1 VFSSKRGRDA
11 WIAVPTAGLLW
22 TIEPYDPATGT
33 IGAAVTLGAPVGA
46 VDDGLLVT
54 GDAAFLGS
62 AFDLVDRSGHMHSG
76 PAIDSRSIRVL
87 GAAGNHVAFLGSGGL
102 FVLDLASGTNR
113 LITNRAVF
121 ATAMS
126 ADGEIVGWIESDPT
140 NPKSRHVMATRVDGG
155 QVAQLGGP
163 GDRVLVADDG
173 TVVFT
178 SGGSVR
184 AGRVDANG
192 SDPVYGLAPGRDA
205 HLALRFDPPP
215 ANINLGPNF
224 LP

>member
-1 VFSSKRGRDA
+1 
-11 WIAVPTAGLLW
+11 
-22 TIEPYDPATGT
+22 
-33 IGAAVTLGAPVGA
+33 VGA

-76 PAIDSRSIRVL
+76 PAIDSRSIRVVA
-87 GAAGNHVAFLGSGGL
+87 AAGTHVAFLGSGGL
-102 FVLDLASGTNR
+102 FVLDLASDTNR

-126 ADGEIVGWIESDPT
+126 ADGQMVGWIESDTSNPT
-140 NPKSRHVMATRVDGG
+140 SRHVMATRVDGNR
-155 QVAQLGGP
+155 VAQLGGS

-184 AGRVDANG
+184 AGRVDADG
-192 SDPVYGLAPGRDA
+192 SDPVYGFAPGRDA
-205 HLALRFDPPP
+205 RLALRFDPPP